1 MKFVK
6 HYLIIFVCNWK
17 FLKSFLF
24 RTSVSS
30 FLVLVNV
37 YEEKILFFLSALVK
51 LHLTN
56 RLNLINAESL
66 SPFVFAEHV
75 NTTNEKCDW
84 VITYL
89 CCKVLYVKK
98 VIKKYIYIWYT
109 FCAIFTCMC
118 IIWNVYLKSWI
129 SIFTQKPKQLTLILK
144 RITLR
149 QNFCQSND
157 IVIRLM
163 KFCFPVL
170 IAQKTAISKFIKS
183 ENVFSP
189 KKVCSYVMMN
199 RFVSSLCIWKLDNVS

>member
-75 NTTNEKCDW
+75 NTTNENVTELLRTFVVRFCTSKKSLKN
-84 VITYL
+84 ISTYGIHFVRFSRVCAL
-89 CCKVLYVKK
+89 FE
-98 VIKKYIYIWYT
+98 T
-109 FCAIFTCMC
+109 F
-118 IIWNVYLKSWI
+118 
-129 SIFTQKPKQLTLILK
+129 
-144 RITLR
+144 
-149 QNFCQSND
+149 
-157 IVIRLM
+157 
-163 KFCFPVL
+163 
-170 IAQKTAISKFIKS
+170 
-183 ENVFSP
+183 
-189 KKVCSYVMMN
+189 
-199 RFVSSLCIWKLDNVS
+199 IWKAEYQYLHKSQKN

>member
-98 VIKKYIYIWYT
+98 VIKNISTYGIHFVRFSRVCALFET
-109 FCAIFTCMC
+109 F
-118 IIWNVYLKSWI
+118 
-129 SIFTQKPKQLTLILK
+129 
-144 RITLR
+144 
-149 QNFCQSND
+149 
-157 IVIRLM
+157 
-163 KFCFPVL
+163 
-170 IAQKTAISKFIKS
+170 
-183 ENVFSP
+183 
-189 KKVCSYVMMN
+189 
-199 RFVSSLCIWKLDNVS
+199 IWKAEYQYLHKSQKN

>member
-75 NTTNEKCDW
+75 NTTNENVTELLRTFVVRFCTSKKSLKIYLHMVYILCDFHVYVHYLKRLFEKLNINIYTKAKTTNLDFETNYSPAKC
-84 VITYL
+84 L
-89 CCKVLYVKK
+89 SVK
-98 VIKKYIYIWYT
+98 WYT
-109 FCAIFTCMC
+109 YSA
-118 IIWNVYLKSWI
+118 NEVY
-129 SIFTQKPKQLTLILK
+129 
-144 RITLR
+144 
-149 QNFCQSND
+149 
-157 IVIRLM
+157 
-163 KFCFPVL
+163 FPV
-170 IAQKTAISKFIKS
+170 
-183 ENVFSP
+183 
-189 KKVCSYVMMN
+189 
-199 RFVSSLCIWKLDNVS
+199 